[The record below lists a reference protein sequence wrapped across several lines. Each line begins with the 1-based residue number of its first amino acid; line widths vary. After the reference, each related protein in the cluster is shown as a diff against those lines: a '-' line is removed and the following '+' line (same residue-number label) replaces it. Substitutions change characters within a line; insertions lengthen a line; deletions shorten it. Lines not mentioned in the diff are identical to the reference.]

1 MVYFLLVIA
10 VVWLI
15 FDRKKLKFQL
25 GNVLWENKL
34 YLNQYWDLKQ
44 ETEEELHKGYK
55 DKYKWGEVDSDDPC
69 SFCKAF
75 DECSKDN
82 NLLVYCQ
89 KTYFNC
95 CILKIKY

>member
-1 MVYFLLVIA
+1 MIYFLLIVLIIWQGHSRRTLKRQLTEVILDKEFY
-10 VVWLI
+10 WNRY
-15 FDRKKLKFQL
+15 FDLK
-25 GNVLWENKL
+25 EEKEEKL
-34 YLNQYWDLKQ
+34 YEK
-44 ETEEELHKGYK
+44 YK